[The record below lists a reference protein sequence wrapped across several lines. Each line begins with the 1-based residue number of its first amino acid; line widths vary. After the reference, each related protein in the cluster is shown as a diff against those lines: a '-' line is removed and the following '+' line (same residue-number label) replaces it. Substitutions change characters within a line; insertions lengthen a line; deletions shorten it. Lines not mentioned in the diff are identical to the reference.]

1 MYVANRMKMIRK
13 GVVRR
18 RSRMVV
24 CNMQGKN
31 IEKKVVRRRSRIVV
45 YKGIG
50 GNDITNKQ
58 GVGEWKLG
66 NKL

>member
-1 MYVANRMKMIRK
+1 MEWLEKKIGWMYVANRRKMIWK

-31 IEKKVVRRRSRIVV
+31 IEKVLVRRRNWIIVC
-45 YKGIG
+45 
-50 GNDITNKQ
+50 NR
-58 GVGEWKLG
+58 
-66 NKL
+66 